1 MQKFYLTK
9 PGLDKFTKELEQ
21 LKSRRP
27 QVAES
32 IASAREQGDL
42 SENSEYQSAKEEQG
56 ILENRIEEL
65 ENILK
70 NSCLIDESQPHSTM
84 IVGLGST
91 VYLKNLQNSAALV
104 FNIVGTMEA
113 DPFENKI
120 SDESPIGKVLIGKK
134 IGEEVALP
142 KSDGKI
148 ICRIV
153 AIE

>member
-9 PGLDKFTKELEQ
+9 TGLDKFTQELER

-27 QVAES
+27 QVAEA

-42 SENSEYQSAKEEQG
+42 SENSEYQTAKEEQG

-70 NSCLIDESQPHSTM
+70 HSCLIDASRSHSTM
-84 IVGLGST
+84 TVGLGST
-91 VYLKNLQNSAALV
+91 VHLKSSQNPDALV

-142 KSDGKI
+142 RPDGKI
-148 ICRIV
+148 VCRIT